1 MLNHS
6 IVPSQQKLAEKLTIL
21 NDRGIGMLT
30 RISNIKKACTDKD
43 PGSKP
48 AFLLEK
54 SLEPTFKQIVKKFP
68 IFEKGSLSQY
78 SQLQNWKND
87 ILKSLSLYYNTFVDL
102 LDFKDH
108 VNDLLT
114 TIDACQIH
122 FDINLNF
129 DLTQEL
135 LGFDLNIC
143 LSNDIAIESRR

>member
-1 MLNHS
+1 MMLNHS

-68 IFEKGSLSQY
+68 IFEKGSLVCHSIIFFY
-78 SQLQNWKND
+78 WS
-87 ILKSLSLYYNTFVDL
+87 
-102 LDFKDH
+102 
-108 VNDLLT
+108 
-114 TIDACQIH
+114 
-122 FDINLNF
+122 
-129 DLTQEL
+129 
-135 LGFDLNIC
+135 
-143 LSNDIAIESRR
+143 